1 MPLISYLLQSLLDA
15 GALNTNGGLVW
26 DTINGLS
33 LFADEVIAEMDLYKF
48 EDRHDR
54 PKCS

>member
-1 MPLISYLLQSLLDA
+1 MPLISYLLQSLL
-15 GALNTNGGLVW
+15 ALNTNGDSVW